1 VARDD
6 EPRRDA
12 TAAACISRSG
22 VVELGHMPV
31 NTSTAPQGYRNDR
44 ATKANLIPDEA
55 NAEPFIGI
63 MAHLVSPPEATII
76 SGEDWNGDE
85 EHS

>member
-1 VARDD
+1 
-6 EPRRDA
+6 
-12 TAAACISRSG
+12 
-22 VVELGHMPV
+22 MPV

-44 ATKANLIPDEA
+44 ATKANSVPDRS
-55 NAEPFIGI
+55 NAESFVGI

-76 SGEDWNGDE
+76 SGEDWNGNE

>member
-1 VARDD
+1 MARDD

-12 TAAACISRSG
+12 AAAACISRSG
-22 VVELGHMPV
+22 MVGLGHMPA
-31 NTSTAPQGYRNDR
+31 NTSTAAQGYRHDR
-44 ATKANLIPDEA
+44 AARANSIPNGA
-55 NAEPFIGI
+55 NAESFVGI